1 MRAFHVL
8 LLIAVIF
15 GVEEARLAWLQLG
28 FGGARTAGSTLVDN
42 AVLQRSDGLILDSGR
57 GQFRDRRGRL
67 LTGEPVQ
74 TLAAFP
80 DDGKP
85 RGKSSTT
92 SKVAKELNVDT
103 ATLENWFAGMREPAF
118 WKEPGSSRALDLS
131 DSQIRAVNE
140 AKLTGVAVLPVLNR
154 YPSNIEPMH
163 AIGYISQHPER
174 VQQLYAAQLS
184 EHSMAITR
192 PIGGAGLERSLDRL
206 LQGIGPTAVI
216 QVTDGTRQPLNGL
229 GLRMMQPTNPHYP
242 LQITTTIDLD
252 IQQAVERVLRAQRV
266 KKGAVVVLDAA
277 NADIAAMASLPRLN
291 PYRIG
296 EIGTDERNHALQ
308 AEPPGSV
315 FKTVTLAAAIES
327 GIATWDEEFICN
339 GHYGKYGLKC
349 WKHEGHGVITLKEA
363 YAESCNVVFAQLAE
377 RMDPAWLQ
385 ITADRLGLAR
395 QVGWYTDQFVDGTPL
410 RLLQEEENGAVFL
423 SRKLAEDGGIRAGT
437 GIGQR
442 DVRVTPLQAANMVV
456 SVLHDGKVFSPRLV
470 KDVRYADG
478 TLMTNIS
485 VHTSKSK
492 HGQIKPS
499 TAKLLREG
507 MRAVVQEG
515 TARGALKNAS
525 WPLAG
530 KSGTAE
536 LAGKQQARNDHWFVG
551 YGPAKGKP
559 RYAVAVLL
567 EDQPAGLRNRAAE
580 VFGAIMEQ
588 IRLLELRSQNRREDH
603 SCDAEQRQRDHH
615 ERQHRER
622 RYADRLSG
630 NARLE
635 QLSGDGNDDKQAGQP
650 QAKLVI
656 PGEEQ
661 IHDPRDEQR
670 IHPEQRQHVE
680 YAG

>member
-1 MRAFHVL
+1 MNRLWAMRAFHVL
-8 LLIAVIF
+8 LLIAVVF

-80 DDGKP
+80 ADGQP
-85 RGKSSTT
+85 RGT
-92 SKVAKELNVDT
+92 SDASAKVAKALNADP
-103 ATLENWFAGMREPAF
+103 ATLENWFAGLREPAF
-118 WKEPGSSRALDLS
+118 WKELGLGRALDLS
-131 DSQIRAVNE
+131 DSQIRTINE
-140 AKLTGVAVLPVLNR
+140 ARLTGVAVLPILNR
-154 YPSNIEPMH
+154 YPTSIEPIH

-174 VQQLYAAQLS
+174 VQQLYGARLT
-184 EHSMAITR
+184 ERSMSITR

-216 QVTDGTRQPLNGL
+216 QVTDGTRQPLGGL
-229 GLRMMQPTNPHYP
+229 GLRMMQPNNPHYP
-242 LQITTTIDLD
+242 LQVTTTIDLD
-252 IQQAVERVLRAQRV
+252 IQQAAERILRDRRV
-266 KKGAVVVLDAA
+266 RKGAVVVLDAA

-296 EIGTDERNHALQ
+296 ESGTDERNHALQ

-327 GIATWDEEFICN
+327 GLATWDEEFICN
-339 GHYGKYGLKC
+339 GQYGKYGLKC
-349 WKHEGHGVITLKEA
+349 WKHEGHGAITLKEA

-385 ITADRLGLAR
+385 ITADRLGLTR
-395 QVGWYTDQFVDGTPL
+395 QVGWHTDRFVDGEPL
-410 RLLQEEENGAVFL
+410 RLMQEEEKGAVFL

-470 KDVRYADG
+470 KNVRYADG
-478 TLMTNIS
+478 TLMTDIP
-485 VHTSKSK
+485 VQTSKSK
-492 HGQIKPS
+492 HGQILPR
-499 TAKLLREG
+499 TAALLREG
-507 MRAVVQEG
+507 MRAVVLEG
-515 TARGALKNAS
+515 TATGALKDAS

-580 VFGAIMEQ
+580 VFGEVMEQ
-588 IRLLELRSQNRREDH
+588 LRLLELRSEAQ
-603 SCDAEQRQRDHH
+603 AE
-615 ERQHRER
+615 ER
-622 RYADRLSG
+622 
-630 NARLE
+630 
-635 QLSGDGNDDKQAGQP
+635 
-650 QAKLVI
+650 
-656 PGEEQ
+656 
-661 IHDPRDEQR
+661 
-670 IHPEQRQHVE
+670 
-680 YAG
+680 